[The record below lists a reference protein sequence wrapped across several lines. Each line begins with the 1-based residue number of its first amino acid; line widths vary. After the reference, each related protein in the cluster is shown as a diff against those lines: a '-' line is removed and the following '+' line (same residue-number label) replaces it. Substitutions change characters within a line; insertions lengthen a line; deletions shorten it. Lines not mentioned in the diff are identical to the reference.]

1 MYPQKVLQGIPNL
14 KRTIKI
20 GIFNLL
26 IMAQADS
33 QHIRHLLL
41 RQALILAGLLQ
52 VFPHGDD
59 PLFYVIIAWEGCVK
73 MLRLNR
79 DSRRLLDL
87 IIATPPMLQGVAYD
101 FCQMQELSGLPYLEY
116 KETVTYLAQLGAID
130 LDPRMN
136 YYRLTTVGRHY
147 REFSGIEFRE
157 FLLKSIVVPILVAF
171 VTTLATNLLKLL

>member
-1 MYPQKVLQGIPNL
+1 
-14 KRTIKI
+14 
-20 GIFNLL
+20 
-26 IMAQADS
+26 
-33 QHIRHLLL
+33 
-41 RQALILAGLLQ
+41 
-52 VFPHGDD
+52 
-59 PLFYVIIAWEGCVK
+59 

-136 YYRLTTVGRHY
+136 YNRLTTVGRHY

-171 VTTLATNLLKLL
+171 VTTLATNLLKLP

>member
-1 MYPQKVLQGIPNL
+1 
-14 KRTIKI
+14 
-20 GIFNLL
+20 
-26 IMAQADS
+26 
-33 QHIRHLLL
+33 
-41 RQALILAGLLQ
+41 
-52 VFPHGDD
+52 
-59 PLFYVIIAWEGCVK
+59 

-87 IIATPPMLQGVAYD
+87 IIATPPMIQGVAYD

-157 FLLKSIVVPILVAF
+157 CFRHDFSHKFTKAAVIPLTATTITHSRTFRQLTWVLRRSGAFALIMLIPPFHLVQITIQDTPGGVQIVISHLGG
-171 VTTLATNLLKLL
+171 NLFPAQRGML